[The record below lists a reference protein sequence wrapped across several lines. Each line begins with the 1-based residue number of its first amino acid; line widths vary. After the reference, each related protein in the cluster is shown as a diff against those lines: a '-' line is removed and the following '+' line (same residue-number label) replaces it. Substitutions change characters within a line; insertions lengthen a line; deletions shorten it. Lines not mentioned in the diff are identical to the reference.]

1 MISINAYKCAC
12 GNFESKTFLEDDERG
27 ELVCRNCG
35 RVSQLVI
42 DSKPASQANEP
53 LGSVIGPSFEE
64 NSNREFAASL
74 QRIGNHLLPNY
85 TELKWKEL
93 IEELSDKA
101 GIAHQVR
108 EAVIQYHHHNRNK
121 FKHAN
126 RRELATA
133 LLYVH
138 MKNYLK
144 GPRSLKEICS
154 QLDTN
159 LVRTRRYITLIAFEN
174 GLKPVYG
181 ARMNL
186 DRHLIEKSFEYA
198 FEFQE
203 SAFSGASPRTIAA
216 SALYL
221 ATRKSG
227 HRYTQRDLATTL
239 GLAEYSVRE
248 ISGKM
253 KRFLGLR

>member
-1 MISINAYKCAC
+1 M
-12 GNFESKTFLEDDERG
+12 E
-27 ELVCRNCG
+27 
-35 RVSQLVI
+35 
-42 DSKPASQANEP
+42 SKPATQANEP
-53 LGSVIGPSFEE
+53 LGSIIGPSSEE
-64 NSNREFAASL
+64 SSNHEFAAAL

-93 IEELSDKA
+93 IEELSDKG

-108 EAVIQYHHHNRNK
+108 EAVIQYHHHNRDR

-138 MKNYLK
+138 MKNYLR

-154 QLDTN
+154 QLDAN

-174 GLKPVYG
+174 GLKPVYTSPTEYVSIYG